1 MAIKLTDDNHYKN
14 IANAIRTK
22 TGTENK
28 YKPGEMAAAIRGIT
42 TGSTAYGTLTIRT
55 NTPENETVDV
65 ANFASVIVDVPAS
78 AVVSGNKE
86 ITSNG
91 SNIDVESY
99 RTVSVNVVPD
109 PPTREMTLNINED
122 HVDVRD
128 VGFVNV
134 RVPAS
139 VADTLGD
146 KPIDSNG
153 THTVIGY
160 STVTVDVPSGGSPS
174 GTINLNHNGTFNV
187 SNVAQ
192 AIVDV
197 KASSV
202 TMGTTD
208 PIYANGIVNVEEY
221 KYANVQVR
229 PENVDVGSTTI
240 STNGEHN
247 VVGYASVMVTVPTG
261 AVPTGAKN
269 ITENEHEKNKLY
281 HYIYNHS
288 NININQ
294 NNDNKNKSSIPKK
307 NLALSKKTY
316 KNSASKLQKSR
327 KISFVN
333 AISEN
338 LKLHYKNKMNNYEIK
353 NDFNYNIK
361 SIKNNKEKKDI
372 YIKPYKKRKN
382 RSQESKGKT
391 GAEYLNE
398 IGQFQSVEEI
408 HFIFVQMNQ
417 KKKAFFENKSNES
430 INN

>member
-153 THTVIGY
+153 THTVVGY

-269 ITENEHEKNKLY
+269 ITENGVYDVINDAQVTVNVGIDSLLEHDTMRITDNIEGLDVSTYRYVTVDVAASSVATQVKTIDYNGDNIDVASCRAVNVRVPASVADTLGRKIISTNGLHDVTGY
-281 HYIYNHS
+281 SEAEVYITS
-288 NININQ
+288 
-294 NNDNKNKSSIPKK
+294 
-307 NLALSKKTY
+307 
-316 KNSASKLQKSR
+316 SASSGNIGMY
-327 KISFVN
+327 ISDDGGIV
-333 AISEN
+333 IS
-338 LKLHYKNKMNNYEIK
+338 
-353 NDFNYNIK
+353 
-361 SIKNNKEKKDI
+361 SA
-372 YIKPYKKRKN
+372 
-382 RSQESKGKT
+382 GT
-391 GAEYLNE
+391 G
-398 IGQFQSVEEI
+398 SVTIMTGDE
-408 HFIFVQMNQ
+408 
-417 KKKAFFENKSNES
+417 
-430 INN
+430 

>member
-146 KPIDSNG
+146 KSIDSNG
-153 THTVIGY
+153 THTVVGY

-269 ITENEHEKNKLY
+269 ITENGVYDVINDAQVTVNVGIDSLLEHDTMRITDNIEGLDVSTYRYVTVDVAASSVATQVKTIDYNGDNIDVASCRAVNVRVPASVADTLGRKIISTNGLHDVTGY
-281 HYIYNHS
+281 SEVEVYITS
-288 NININQ
+288 
-294 NNDNKNKSSIPKK
+294 
-307 NLALSKKTY
+307 
-316 KNSASKLQKSR
+316 SASSGNIGMF
-327 KISFVN
+327 ISDDGGIV
-333 AISEN
+333 IS
-338 LKLHYKNKMNNYEIK
+338 
-353 NDFNYNIK
+353 
-361 SIKNNKEKKDI
+361 SA
-372 YIKPYKKRKN
+372 
-382 RSQESKGKT
+382 GT
-391 GAEYLNE
+391 G
-398 IGQFQSVEEI
+398 SVTIMTGDE
-408 HFIFVQMNQ
+408 
-417 KKKAFFENKSNES
+417 
-430 INN
+430 